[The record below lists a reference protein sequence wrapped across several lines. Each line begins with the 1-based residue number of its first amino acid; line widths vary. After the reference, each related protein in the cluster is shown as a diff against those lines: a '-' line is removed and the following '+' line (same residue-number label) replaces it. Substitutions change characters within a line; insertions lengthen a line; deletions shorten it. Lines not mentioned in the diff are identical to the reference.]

1 MLFLTIEEQTKDLH
15 FVVDESTGKLGA
27 QKRNKLSIDESENKY
42 WLEESKIEM
51 LQSILTI

>member
-1 MLFLTIEEQTKDLH
+1 MLFLIIEEQTKDLH

-27 QKRNKLSIDESENKY
+27 LKRNKLSIDESENKY

-51 LQSILTI
+51 FQSILTI